1 MCSSAIHTDVF
12 PQDLLHLPPL
22 PLVPRLRDVSVPK
35 SPVKLCCVADISQ
48 TSCLFFTPL
57 IRSIAY
63 RKFIRPPALSPT
75 TPRAML
81 SASLSYPWISQFD
94 ENYRTEYYVNTE
106 MGTTQW
112 ERPSAAS
119 SYGGHDRSVGGS
131 SSAMS
136 YSSDPYSQP
145 HAASAPATG
154 EAASYYGSAPVTTGS
169 TSYSQQSQQQQYP
182 PSDGTPGPDGERGLG
197 KVIVAGGALWMAHKL
212 YKDWQ
217 KQKLSSQ
224 QQSMLRPPSYAPQ
237 QYAPQQQAPQQSTM
251 GSLFHGSGGGWG
263 KREYADYPP
272 AQERA
277 FDPAQTYGDAR
288 LQQSWASDYTPSSTP
303 APTSYPY
310 SAAAGD
316 QQMFQQPAPQP
327 YYGGQ
332 ADHGSAQS
340 GQGYS
345 NAAIYENVR

>member
-1 MCSSAIHTDVF
+1 
-12 PQDLLHLPPL
+12 
-22 PLVPRLRDVSVPK
+22 
-35 SPVKLCCVADISQ
+35 
-48 TSCLFFTPL
+48 
-57 IRSIAY
+57 
-63 RKFIRPPALSPT
+63 
-75 TPRAML
+75 
-81 SASLSYPWISQFD
+81 
-94 ENYRTEYYVNTE
+94 
-106 MGTTQW
+106 
-112 ERPSAAS
+112 
-119 SYGGHDRSVGGS
+119 
-131 SSAMS
+131 
-136 YSSDPYSQP
+136 
-145 HAASAPATG
+145 
-154 EAASYYGSAPVTTGS
+154 
-169 TSYSQQSQQQQYP
+169 
-182 PSDGTPGPDGERGLG
+182 
-197 KVIVAGGALWMAHKL
+197 MAHKL

-251 GSLFHGSGGGWG
+251 GSLFGGSGGGWG

-288 LQQSWASDYTPSSTP
+288 LQQSWASDYTPSSNP
-303 APTSYPY
+303 GPTSYPY

-332 ADHGSAQS
+332 ADYGSAQS

-345 NAAIYENVR
+345 NAAIYENAPVPPPSFNGQPIDASNVHGSQPAAPYTSAAGYPGPGQQQGYPAYGAGSYQQY